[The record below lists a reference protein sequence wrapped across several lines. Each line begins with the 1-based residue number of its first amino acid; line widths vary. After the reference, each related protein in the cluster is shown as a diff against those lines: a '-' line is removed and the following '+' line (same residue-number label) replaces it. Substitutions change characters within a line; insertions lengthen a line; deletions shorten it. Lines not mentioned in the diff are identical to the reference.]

1 MDDCVYMGTSN
12 LEEIKREKI
21 INQIERELGMSI
33 PVGEIIPDDLTKMVN
48 MMKERVS
55 SIRLEGRDLERKISL
70 LEQLLMSM
78 KKCRSN
84 RVGGRGKRKTRH
96 RKKHQKKRTKRHH

>member
-1 MDDCVYMGTSN
+1 MGTSN

-55 SIRLEGRDLERKISL
+55 SIRLEERDLERKISL

-84 RVGGRGKRKTRH
+84 RVGGRRRRKTRH

>member
-1 MDDCVYMGTSN
+1 MGTSN

-21 INQIERELGMSI
+21 IKQIEKELGMSI
-33 PVGEIIPDDLTKMVN
+33 PVGEIIPDDLIKMVN
-48 MMKERVS
+48 MIKERVS
-55 SIRLEGRDLERKISL
+55 SIRLEERDLERKISL

-84 RVGGRGKRKTRH
+84 RVDGRGRRKTRH
-96 RKKHQKKRTKRHH
+96 RKRHQKKRTKRHH